1 MEDVVDPETGWYQSW
16 YFTARLGDE
25 VTRSLGKKQQ
35 LALVYFRLPLRAW
48 SPDNHLRVYLTVR
61 LGLLEHDLANVAC
74 FSGRLSED
82 EFAIC
87 LTNVSDSQAEGL
99 LELLWSTLSG
109 LGADAV
115 VLTCPEDGT
124 DATSLMTTAREKL
137 LPSNVVDLKGY
148 REDRYGKAA

>member
-1 MEDVVDPETGWYQSW
+1 MEDLVDPETGWYQPW

-25 VTRSLGKKQQ
+25 VARSLEHRRQ

-48 SPDNHLRVYLTVR
+48 SPENHRRVYLTVR

-87 LTNVSDSQAEGL
+87 LTNVNDSQAEGL

-124 DATSLMTTAREKL
+124 DAESLMNTAHKKL
-137 LPSNVVDLKGY
+137 MPSNVVDLEGY
-148 REDRYGKAA
+148 RESRYGRAA